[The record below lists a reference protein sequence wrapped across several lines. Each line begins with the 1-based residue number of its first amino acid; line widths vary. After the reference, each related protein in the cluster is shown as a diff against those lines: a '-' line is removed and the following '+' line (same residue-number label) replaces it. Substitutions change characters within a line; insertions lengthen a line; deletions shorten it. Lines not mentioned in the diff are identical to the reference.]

1 MSGTAF
7 EWRGSFFVF
16 TKRIT
21 SMTKL
26 KLLGAAAILST
37 AFATP
42 LTAQE
47 ATQEPGM
54 VGFNYP
60 NADYLRG
67 GYGVHLPSH
76 GRRLN
81 HVYYA
86 PRVYDFGPVGLAAD
100 VVGGAI
106 GTAGVIA
113 TAPLGYDSYA
123 YYSDEPGYW

>member
-1 MSGTAF
+1 
-7 EWRGSFFVF
+7 
-16 TKRIT
+16 
-21 SMTKL
+21 MTKL
-26 KLLGAAAILST
+26 KLLGAAAILSP

-67 GYGVHLPSH
+67 GYGVRLPSH

-113 TAPLGYDSYA
+113 TAPLGYDSYV

>member
-1 MSGTAF
+1 
-7 EWRGSFFVF
+7 
-16 TKRIT
+16 
-21 SMTKL
+21 MTKL

-37 AFATP
+37 VLTTP
-42 LTAQE
+42 LMAQE

-60 NADYLRG
+60 NSNYLRG

-76 GRRLN
+76 EYR
-81 HVYYA
+81 HSYAYYR
-86 PRVYDFGPVGLAAD
+86 PVVYDVDPVGVAAD